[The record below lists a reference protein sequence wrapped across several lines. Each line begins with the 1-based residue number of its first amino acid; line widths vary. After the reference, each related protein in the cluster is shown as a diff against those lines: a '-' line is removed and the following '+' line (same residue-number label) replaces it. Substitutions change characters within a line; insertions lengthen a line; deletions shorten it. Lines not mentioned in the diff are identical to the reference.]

1 MNRSFLSVFAVLVV
15 SLSLAFRCAEANN
28 CNPPAEVS
36 GETVAWA
43 WGWNGFGQLGD
54 GTADDRHTPIPV
66 PLSGVAALAA
76 GFAHSLGVTTDHT
89 VWAWGWNSNG
99 QLGDGTTEERHSPV
113 QVQNLSGVTAVAGG
127 GQQSLALKGDGT
139 VGLGVETTLVSWAMG
154 PRSTAIRRCRC
165 RT

>member
-76 GFAHSLGVTTDHT
+76 GFAI
-89 VWAWGWNSNG
+89 AWGSRQITRSG
-99 QLGDGTTEERHSPV
+99 PGVGTPM
-113 QVQNLSGVTAVAGG
+113 A
-127 GQQSLALKGDGT
+127 
-139 VGLGVETTLVSWAMG
+139 SWATG
-154 PRSTAIRRCRC
+154 PPKSATRRCKY